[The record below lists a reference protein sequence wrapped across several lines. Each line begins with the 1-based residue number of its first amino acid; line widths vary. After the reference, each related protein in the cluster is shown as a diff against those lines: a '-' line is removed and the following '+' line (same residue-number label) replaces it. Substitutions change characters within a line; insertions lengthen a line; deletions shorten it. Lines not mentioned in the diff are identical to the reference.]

1 MLEWFSNLDSVW
13 KYCIAGVGIIAVLAL
28 AIWVVDAI
36 RQMVFRSKFHEQYGV
51 NLPHSVRIKR
61 YHHEDDPIGTLVLRF
76 PYWSAAKR
84 DGTRDQRTKNTTI
97 CYQKSLIDI
106 GPWGLSDKNPLVM
119 YRIALDLRAQG
130 HAVGYCQE
138 EKIKR
143 QSVMEQVNAQRS
155 ATSVANIV
163 AQFRSQP
170 TDFEPFCADVF
181 RNLGWSAEVTPPVRD
196 GGFDLKLYDPQ
207 GVSFIA
213 ECKCYEPKHRVGRP
227 IIQKLQGANT
237 TVGAQGMMV
246 ITTSGFSR
254 DAVTY
259 ANQVGVQLIDGDM
272 LVRLCAQA
280 FGESDAQPVPASAFA
295 LTRNDIMQ
303 YIPADM
309 WNMF

>member
-36 RQMVFRSKFHEQYGV
+36 RQMVFRSKFRKQYGV

-61 YHHEDDPIGTLVLRF
+61 YHHEDDPIGMLVLRF

-163 AQFRSQP
+163 AQFQKS
-170 TDFEPFCADVF
+170 AHGF
-181 RNLGWSAEVTPPVRD
+181 RAVLRRCVPESRLERGSDPSSAGWR
-196 GGFDLKLYDPQ
+196 F
-207 GVSFIA
+207 
-213 ECKCYEPKHRVGRP
+213 
-227 IIQKLQGANT
+227 
-237 TVGAQGMMV
+237 
-246 ITTSGFSR
+246 
-254 DAVTY
+254 
-259 ANQVGVQLIDGDM
+259 
-272 LVRLCAQA
+272 
-280 FGESDAQPVPASAFA
+280 
-295 LTRNDIMQ
+295 
-303 YIPADM
+303 
-309 WNMF
+309 

>member
-1 MLEWFSNLDSVW
+1 M
-13 KYCIAGVGIIAVLAL
+13 
-28 AIWVVDAI
+28 
-36 RQMVFRSKFHEQYGV
+36 

-61 YHHEDDPIGTLVLRF
+61 YHHEDDPIGMLVLRF

-213 ECKCYEPKHRVGRP
+213 ECKCYEPTHRVGRP

-254 DAVTY
+254 DAVMY

-280 FGESDAQPVPASAFA
+280 FGNRMHSRYRRR
-295 LTRNDIMQ
+295 LLR
-303 YIPADM
+303 
-309 WNMF
+309 

>member
-36 RQMVFRSKFHEQYGV
+36 RQMVFRSKFHKQYGV

-170 TDFEPFCADVF
+170 TDFEPF
-181 RNLGWSAEVTPPVRD
+181 
-196 GGFDLKLYDPQ
+196 
-207 GVSFIA
+207 
-213 ECKCYEPKHRVGRP
+213 
-227 IIQKLQGANT
+227 
-237 TVGAQGMMV
+237 
-246 ITTSGFSR
+246 
-254 DAVTY
+254 
-259 ANQVGVQLIDGDM
+259 
-272 LVRLCAQA
+272 
-280 FGESDAQPVPASAFA
+280 
-295 LTRNDIMQ
+295 
-303 YIPADM
+303 
-309 WNMF
+309 

>member
-1 MLEWFSNLDSVW
+1 
-13 KYCIAGVGIIAVLAL
+13 
-28 AIWVVDAI
+28 
-36 RQMVFRSKFHEQYGV
+36 
-51 NLPHSVRIKR
+51 
-61 YHHEDDPIGTLVLRF
+61 
-76 PYWSAAKR
+76 
-84 DGTRDQRTKNTTI
+84 
-97 CYQKSLIDI
+97 
-106 GPWGLSDKNPLVM
+106 
-119 YRIALDLRAQG
+119 
-130 HAVGYCQE
+130 
-138 EKIKR
+138 
-143 QSVMEQVNAQRS
+143 MEQVKAQRS

-196 GGFDLKLYDPQ
+196 GGFDLKLYDSQ

-213 ECKCYEPKHRVGRP
+213 ECKCYEPTHRVGRP

-259 ANQVGVQLIDGDM
+259 ANQAGVQLIDGDM

-280 FGESDAQPVPASAFA
+280 FGESDAQPVPASAFV

-303 YIPADM
+303 HIPADM
-309 WNMF
+309 WNML